1 MTIKFSCYRIR
12 GLCGSFICRVWT
24 HFSPIGYNHLE
35 MGKPLLIFSFLSAWP
50 LVALVGFANGASE
63 QVRADPE
70 RGKEIYEKYCL
81 ECHGER
87 GRGDG
92 PRAPLLAPRPGNLV
106 SAATS
111 SKTDPELLGII
122 SNGVPRTA
130 MRGWKEVLTE
140 EDRLS
145 VLAFVR
151 SLVRFQKP
159 SLTPP
164 PPE

>member
-1 MTIKFSCYRIR
+1 MRTP
-12 GLCGSFICRVWT
+12 T
-24 HFSPIGYNHLE
+24 
-35 MGKPLLIFSFLSAWP
+35 LIFALFSVWPFL
-50 LVALVGFANGASE
+50 ALSEFPAGASE
-63 QVRADPE
+63 PFRADPG
-70 RGKEIYEKYCL
+70 RGQEIYKKYCL

-111 SKTDPELLGII
+111 AKSDAELLGMIT
-122 SNGVPRTA
+122 NGAPRTA
-130 MRGWKEVLTE
+130 MRGWKDELTE
-140 EDRLS
+140 EDRLN
-145 VLAFVR
+145 VLAFIR

>member
-1 MTIKFSCYRIR
+1 MRKPALILTLLS
-12 GLCGSFICRVWT
+12 VWQ
-24 HFSPIGYNHLE
+24 
-35 MGKPLLIFSFLSAWP
+35 FLVLAEFP
-50 LVALVGFANGASE
+50 AGASA
-63 QVRADPE
+63 QVTGDPE
-70 RGKEIYEKYCL
+70 RGQEIYEKYCL

-111 SKTDPELLGII
+111 TKSDAELLRII
-122 SNGVPRTA
+122 TNGAPRTA
-130 MRGWKEVLTE
+130 MRGWKDELTE
-140 EDRLS
+140 EDRLH
-145 VLAFVR
+145 VLAFIR

-164 PPE
+164 PPK

>member
-1 MTIKFSCYRIR
+1 
-12 GLCGSFICRVWT
+12 
-24 HFSPIGYNHLE
+24 
-35 MGKPLLIFSFLSAWP
+35 MGKPRFWFALLYVWLFW
-50 LVALVGFANGASE
+50 ALPDFPVGASE
-63 QVRADPE
+63 PLGTDLE
-70 RGKEIYEKYCL
+70 RGQEIYQKYCM
-81 ECHGER
+81 ECHGES

-92 PRAPLLAPRPGNLV
+92 PRAPLLAPRPGNLI

-111 SKTDPELLGII
+111 AKSDAELLGII
-122 SNGVPRTA
+122 TNGAPRTA
-130 MRGWKEVLTE
+130 MRGWKDELTE
-140 EDRLS
+140 EDRLN

>member
-1 MTIKFSCYRIR
+1 MRKPT
-12 GLCGSFICRVWT
+12 VWIALL
-24 HFSPIGYNHLE
+24 HVCLFLVMLE
-35 MGKPLLIFSFLSAWP
+35 FPAGAAEPL
-50 LVALVGFANGASE
+50 
-63 QVRADPE
+63 RADLE
-70 RGKEIYEKYCL
+70 RGQEIYQKYCM
-81 ECHGER
+81 ECHGKR

-111 SKTDPELLGII
+111 TKSDAELLGII
-122 SNGVPRTA
+122 TNGAPRTA
-130 MRGWKEVLTE
+130 MRGWKDELNE
-140 EDRLS
+140 EDRLN

>member
-1 MTIKFSCYRIR
+1 MRKPTLLFALLS
-12 GLCGSFICRVWT
+12 VWL
-24 HFSPIGYNHLE
+24 YL
-35 MGKPLLIFSFLSAWP
+35 
-50 LVALVGFANGASE
+50 ALPEFPAGASE
-63 QVRADPE
+63 PLGADLE
-70 RGKEIYEKYCL
+70 RGQEIYQKFCL
-81 ECHGER
+81 ECHGKR

-111 SKTDPELLGII
+111 TKSDAELLGII
-122 SNGVPRTA
+122 TNGAPRTA
-130 MRGWKEVLTE
+130 MRGWKDELTE
-140 EDRLS
+140 EDRLN

>member
-1 MTIKFSCYRIR
+1 MLFGIGGLLDSLNTIRYNQVDMKKT
-12 GLCGSFICRVWT
+12 GL
-24 HFSPIGYNHLE
+24 
-35 MGKPLLIFSFLSAWP
+35 FLAILVAWP
-50 LVALVGFANGASE
+50 FLPLFEFSAGASE
-63 QVRADPE
+63 VLQADLKRGRA
-70 RGKEIYEKYCL
+70 IYEKYCQ
-81 ECHGER
+81 ECHGES

-111 SKTDPELLGII
+111 TKSDAELLGII
-122 SNGVPRTA
+122 TNGAPRTA
-130 MRGWKEVLTE
+130 MRGWKDELTE
-140 EDRLS
+140 EDRLN
-145 VLAFVR
+145 VLAFIR

>member
-1 MTIKFSCYRIR
+1 MRSPGFS
-12 GLCGSFICRVWT
+12 LA
-24 HFSPIGYNHLE
+24 
-35 MGKPLLIFSFLSAWP
+35 LLSGWQFLVLFVISA
-50 LVALVGFANGASE
+50 GASE
-63 QVRADPE
+63 PLSADRE
-70 RGKEIYEKYCL
+70 RGQEIYEKYCL

-122 SNGVPRTA
+122 TNGVPRTA
-130 MRGWKEVLTE
+130 MRGWKEELTE

-145 VLAFVR
+145 VVAFLR

>member
-1 MTIKFSCYRIR
+1 
-12 GLCGSFICRVWT
+12 
-24 HFSPIGYNHLE
+24 
-35 MGKPLLIFSFLSAWP
+35 MGKPRFWFALLYGWLFW
-50 LVALVGFANGASE
+50 ALPEFPVGASE
-63 QVRADPE
+63 PLGADLG
-70 RGKEIYEKYCL
+70 RGQEIYQKYCM
-81 ECHGER
+81 ECHGKR

-92 PRAPLLAPRPGNLV
+92 PRAPLLAPRPGNLI

-111 SKTDPELLGII
+111 AKSDAELLGII
-122 SNGVPRTA
+122 TNGAPRTA
-130 MRGWKEVLTE
+130 MRGWKDELTQ
-140 EDRLS
+140 EDRLN

>member
-1 MTIKFSCYRIR
+1 MRTPTLF
-12 GLCGSFICRVWT
+12 FA
-24 HFSPIGYNHLE
+24 
-35 MGKPLLIFSFLSAWP
+35 LLSIWSFLAVSELPA
-50 LVALVGFANGASE
+50 GASE
-63 QVRADPE
+63 LLRADPE
-70 RGKEIYEKYCL
+70 RGREIYEKYCL
-81 ECHGER
+81 ECHGDT

-111 SKTDPELLGII
+111 AKSDAELLGII
-122 SNGVPRTA
+122 TNGAPRTA
-130 MRGWKEVLTE
+130 MRGWKDELTE
-140 EDRLS
+140 EDRLH
-145 VLAFVR
+145 VLAFIR

>member
-1 MTIKFSCYRIR
+1 MRKPTLWFALLY
-12 GLCGSFICRVWT
+12 VW
-24 HFSPIGYNHLE
+24 L
-35 MGKPLLIFSFLSAWP
+35 FL
-50 LVALVGFANGASE
+50 ALPEFPAGASE
-63 QVRADPE
+63 ALGADLK
-70 RGKEIYEKYCL
+70 RGQEIYQKYCM
-81 ECHGER
+81 ECHGNK

-111 SKTDPELLGII
+111 SKSDAELLGII
-122 SNGVPRTA
+122 TNGAPRTA
-130 MRGWKEVLTE
+130 MRGWKDELTE
-140 EDRLS
+140 EDRLN

>member
-1 MTIKFSCYRIR
+1 MRKPTRFLPSLSVGLFSA
-12 GLCGSFICRVWT
+12 
-24 HFSPIGYNHLE
+24 
-35 MGKPLLIFSFLSAWP
+35 LL
-50 LVALVGFANGASE
+50 GFPVGASE
-63 QVRADPE
+63 PVLGDPE
-70 RGKEIYEKYCL
+70 RGKRIYETYCE
-81 ECHGER
+81 ECHGET

-111 SKTDPELLGII
+111 TKSNEDLLEII
-122 SNGVPRTA
+122 TNGAPRSA
-130 MRGWKEVLTE
+130 MRGWKDTLTE
-140 EDRLS
+140 EDRLN
-145 VLAFVR
+145 VLTFIR